1 MANKTLFFLSLM
13 MAMVVLMSANG
24 EARKLAETSSTNNT
38 TTSAPPPSQVD
49 HEHCSKS
56 TIEIRQTPTSPLP
69 DGTPQYTV
77 EIFNACI
84 SGCNISDI
92 HVDCGMFSSAR
103 LINPNIFKR
112 LNYSDC
118 LVNDGKPFPNGNI
131 ISFVYATTFQYP
143 LSVSNLTCH

>member
-1 MANKTLFFLSLM
+1 MYPK
-13 MAMVVLMSANG
+13 
-24 EARKLAETSSTNNT
+24 KKKICSTNVFVDCLNAEN
-38 TTSAPPPSQVD
+38 APPPSQVD
-49 HEHCSKS
+49 EHCSKS
-56 TIEIRQTPTSPLP
+56 TIEIRQDSTTPLP

-77 EIFNACI
+77 EIDNTCI
-84 SGCNISDI
+84 SCNISDI

-103 LINPNIFKR
+103 LINPKIFKR

-131 ISFVYATTFQYP
+131 ISFVYATTFKYP